1 MGNARTKTSG
11 DAQFTAEGRPK
22 NVTLFPSSKNV
33 TLFPSSKTLSL
44 VVWET
49 TFSVSVAPGLCC
61 QTRLSHRGAAYEPV
75 GGSPADVCGTTQ
87 ERAGRDVPVLKHT
100 GTEKGASW

>member
-1 MGNARTKTSG
+1 MGNARTETSG
-11 DAQFTAEGRPK
+11 DGQFTAEGHPK
-22 NVTLFPSSKNV
+22 NVTLFPSSK
-33 TLFPSSKTLSL
+33 TRSL

-75 GGSPADVCGTTQ
+75 GVGSPADVCGTTQ
-87 ERAGRDVPVLKHT
+87 ERAGRDVPVLNTPGRK
-100 GTEKGASW
+100 KGASW